1 MGVIGSDVIV
11 LVNVDEMTQKFH
23 PEKRGWKCG
32 IGEKRNLNEL
42 SDNVEPLRL
51 SISGFFSLIV
61 FYLLIRF
68 DAIKKTFL
76 HSIIEHMSREVGLV
90 GINSVSDDCIDDRIK
105 LLN

>member
-1 MGVIGSDVIV
+1 
-11 LVNVDEMTQKFH
+11 MTQKSH
-23 PEKRGWKCG
+23 PENRDGNVESKR
-32 IGEKRNLNEL
+32 KRNLNEL

-76 HSIIEHMSREVGLV
+76 HSIIEHMSREVALV
-90 GINSVSDDCIDDRIK
+90 GISSVFDDCIDDRIK